1 MTYHITMHHTSSLLH
16 RVLCATLLLL
26 LVVSTADCSRL
37 FNCRGEGAEKFEGF
51 EFPAPVYTH
60 SFPNFAPFNATM
72 AKFDDTTTCHLEYY
86 QQLAQSFVPE
96 FPGQQ
101 LTVWVSDN
109 GGCSHGLKLDFAQQ
123 AGIAGTIV
131 SSLGDGTFVG
141 QTGREVNQPFEH
153 QVVGTTPLFEL
164 YIGDLA
170 LLAQG
175 IAEHNCS
182 ISFYPD
188 INPWLVYYAGG
199 ALLAYQIVF
208 LSFFGILIIAG
219 IFYIIVNV
227 IYIRKLTDVSST
239 SRHTSTGKVTSMQS
253 SSSKNT
259 TTQRSTEDED
269 GAEPSQGEEMSPK
282 ASPQSTSTKK
292 ERSLRKK
299 QQAAL
304 VFNAAVTVFAIE
316 TVSNIFNFIYNLD
329 PYSYLGLFTRSEIL
343 AIYYCSYNIP
353 VVSTLLLAI
362 EWLHI
367 SHLKS
372 RVSNKTSSWLIANK
386 LWFILGTCV
395 LVGMTVIEAFI
406 IGTYN
411 VSGIYGIIARAISYA
426 TGVGTT
432 IFFLVAISNCI
443 GQIQSRLKSINEHNS
458 KRRRAAEQLVQR
470 MIAAAVIISV
480 AIIGNIMVDIIALT
494 TQFQNFTATSVVYFV
509 VRSTL
514 ILAQSAV
521 KIFGHNM
528 KKKMTV
534 VFCGKPVLGSSI
546 STTALPDSAFATE
559 KNV

>member
-1 MTYHITMHHTSSLLH
+1 MHHSCKLVNILCLLF
-16 RVLCATLLLL
+16 L
-26 LVVSTADCSRL
+26 VSTARSAQL
-37 FNCRGEGAEKFEGF
+37 FNCRGEGAEQFEGYQ
-51 EFPAPVYTH
+51 FPAPVYTH
-60 SFPNFAPFNATM
+60 SYPNFAPFNATM
-72 AKFDDTTTCHLEYY
+72 AMLDDTTTCHLEYY
-86 QQLAQSFVPE
+86 QLLAQNFVPE

-109 GGCSHGLKLDFAQQ
+109 GGCSHGLKLDYAQQ
-123 AGIAGTIV
+123 AGMAGTII

-153 QVVGTTPLFEL
+153 KVVGTTPLFEL

-170 LLAQG
+170 I
-175 IAEHNCS
+175 IAKGVAAHNCS
-182 ISFYPD
+182 IYFYPD
-188 INPWLVYYAGG
+188 VNPWLVYYASG
-199 ALLAYQIVF
+199 ALQAYQGIY

-219 IFYIIVNV
+219 IFYIVVNA

-239 SRHTSTGKVTSMQS
+239 SRHSTGKGSIQS
-253 SSSKNT
+253 TSSKHT
-259 TTQRSTEDED
+259 TTNKSTDDES
-269 GAEPSQGEEMSPK
+269 GAESHQGEELQNKDDGKKKSK
-282 ASPQSTSTKK
+282 SNKK
-292 ERSLRKK
+292 ERSQRKK

-304 VFNAAVTVFAIE
+304 VFNAAITVFIIE

-329 PYSYLGLFTRSEIL
+329 PYSYLGLFTRSELL

-367 SHLKS
+367 SHQKS
-372 RVSNKTSSWLIANK
+372 RISNKTSSWLIANK
-386 LWFILGTCV
+386 LWFILGTSA
-395 LVGMTVIEAFI
+395 LVTMTVVEAFI

-443 GQIQSRLKSINEHNS
+443 RQIQARLKTLNEHNS
-458 KRRRAAEQLVQR
+458 KRRRATQQLVQR

-480 AIIGNIMVDIIALT
+480 AIIGNIMLDIIALT

-509 VRSTL
+509 IRSTL
-514 ILAQSAV
+514 IVAQSAV

-528 KKKMTV
+528 KKKMNI
-534 VFCGKPVLGSSI
+534 VFCGRKPALEGSASTINTI
-546 STTALPDSAFATE
+546 SAVATE

>member
-1 MTYHITMHHTSSLLH
+1 MHHSSKLLH
-16 RVLCATLLLL
+16 SVLCAFYLSLL
-26 LVVSTADCSRL
+26 VSTARSSML
-37 FNCRGEGAEKFEGF
+37 FNCRGEGAEEFEGF

-60 SFPNFAPFNATM
+60 SYPNFAPFNATM
-72 AKFDDTTTCHLEYY
+72 AIFDDTTTCQLEYY
-86 QQLAQSFVPE
+86 QMLAQSFVPE

-109 GGCSHGLKLDFAQQ
+109 GGCSHGLKLDYAQQ
-123 AGIAGTIV
+123 AGIAATIV

-153 QVVGTTPLFEL
+153 KVVGTTPLFEL
-164 YIGDLA
+164 YVGDLA
-170 LLAQG
+170 IIAKG

-188 INPWLVYYAGG
+188 VNPWLVYYASG
-199 ALLAYQIVF
+199 ALQAYQGIF

-219 IFYIIVNV
+219 IFYIVVNA

-239 SRHTSTGKVTSMQS
+239 SRHTSTGRASIQS
-253 SSSKNT
+253 VSSKNT
-259 TTQRSTEDED
+259 TTHKSTDDES
-269 GAEPSQGEEMSPK
+269 GAESNQGEELQNKKTATKNSK
-282 ASPQSTSTKK
+282 SNKK
-292 ERSLRKK
+292 ERRLRKK
-299 QQAAL
+299 QQASL
-304 VFNAAVTVFAIE
+304 IFNAAITVFIIE

-329 PYSYLGLFTRSEIL
+329 PYSYLGLFTRSELL

-367 SHLKS
+367 SHQKS
-372 RVSNKTSSWLIANK
+372 RINNKTSSWLIANK
-386 LWFILGTCV
+386 LWFILGTSA

-432 IFFLVAISNCI
+432 IFFLVAISSCI
-443 GQIQSRLKSINEHNS
+443 RQIQERLKTINEHNS
-458 KRRRAAEQLVQR
+458 KRRRAAQQLVQR

-494 TQFQNFTATSVVYFV
+494 TQFQNFTATSVVYFII
-509 VRSTL
+509 RSTL
-514 ILAQSAV
+514 IVAQSAV

-528 KKKMTV
+528 KKKMKI
-534 VFCGKPVLGSSI
+534 VFCGRPALDSG
-546 STTALPDSAFATE
+546 STTVLPNSAIATE

>member
-1 MTYHITMHHTSSLLH
+1 MRHHSSPLLN
-16 RVLCATLLLL
+16 TLYLL
-26 LVVSTADCSRL
+26 LVVSTARSAQL
-37 FNCRGEGAEKFEGF
+37 FNCRGAGAEQFEGYQ
-51 EFPAPVYTH
+51 FPAPVYTH
-60 SFPNFAPFNATM
+60 SYPNFAPFNATM
-72 AKFDDTTTCHLEYY
+72 AMLDDTTTCHLEYY
-86 QQLAQSFVPE
+86 QLLAQNFVPE

-123 AGIAGTIV
+123 AGIAGTII

-153 QVVGTTPLFEL
+153 KVVGTTPLFEL
-164 YIGDLA
+164 YVGDLA
-170 LLAQG
+170 IIAKG
-175 IAEHNCS
+175 VAEHNCS
-182 ISFYPD
+182 IYFYPD
-188 INPWLVYYAGG
+188 VNPWLVYYASG
-199 ALLAYQIVF
+199 ALQAYQGIY

-219 IFYIIVNV
+219 IFYIIVNA

-239 SRHTSTGKVTSMQS
+239 SRHSTNKASIQS
-253 SSSKNT
+253 SSSKHT
-259 TTQRSTEDED
+259 TTHRSNDDE
-269 GAEPSQGEEMSPK
+269 SGESNQNEELQNKESVAK
-282 ASPQSTSTKK
+282 KSKSSKK
-292 ERSLRKK
+292 ERSRRKK

-304 VFNAAVTVFAIE
+304 VFNAAITVFIIE

-329 PYSYLGLFTRSEIL
+329 PYSYLGLFTRSELL

-367 SHLKS
+367 SQQKS
-372 RVSNKTSSWLIANK
+372 RINNKTSSWLIANK
-386 LWFILGTCV
+386 LWFILGTSA
-395 LVGMTVIEAFI
+395 LVTMTVIEAFI

-432 IFFLVAISNCI
+432 IFFLVAISTCI
-443 GQIQSRLKSINEHNS
+443 RQIQARLKTINEHNS
-458 KRRRAAEQLVQR
+458 KRHRATQQLVQR

-509 VRSTL
+509 IRSTL
-514 ILAQSAV
+514 IVAQSAV

-528 KKKMTV
+528 KKKMNI
-534 VFCGKPVLGSSI
+534 VFCGTPALAEQSN
-546 STTALPDSAFATE
+546 TTLNTVSVVAE